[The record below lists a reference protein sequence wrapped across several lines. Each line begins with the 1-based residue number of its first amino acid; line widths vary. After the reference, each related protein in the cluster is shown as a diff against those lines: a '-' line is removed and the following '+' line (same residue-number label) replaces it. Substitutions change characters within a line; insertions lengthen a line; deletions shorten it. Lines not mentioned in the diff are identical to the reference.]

1 MEIQREKEMTRI
13 FEITQPP
20 TSTSKWFML
29 FPQHL
34 RQPPS
39 GHPPRQSQG
48 PGFRHEAPREVGGL
62 WTGPDTRWRHHLVG
76 QTEFP
81 AVQGVI
87 HIPLALHFKDRRD
100 TLH

>member
-1 MEIQREKEMTRI
+1 MVHA
-13 FEITQPP
+13 FSP
-20 TSTSKWFML
+20 TLETTALWT
-29 FPQHL
+29 P
-34 RQPPS
+34 R
-39 GHPPRQSQG
+39 RQSQG
-48 PGFRHEAPREVGGL
+48 AGFRHKAPREVGGL
-62 WTGPDTRWRHHLVG
+62 WTGPDTRWQHHLVG